1 MFILLVEIIFF
12 ISLYLLLCVERLS
25 IFNFILYL
33 KIIFHDAFENVNRQ
47 KQ

>member
-1 MFILLVEIIFF
+1 MSLVERIFF
-12 ISLYLLLCVERLS
+12 ISLYLLLCAERLS

-33 KIIFHDAFENVNRQ
+33 KIIFHGAFENVNSQ